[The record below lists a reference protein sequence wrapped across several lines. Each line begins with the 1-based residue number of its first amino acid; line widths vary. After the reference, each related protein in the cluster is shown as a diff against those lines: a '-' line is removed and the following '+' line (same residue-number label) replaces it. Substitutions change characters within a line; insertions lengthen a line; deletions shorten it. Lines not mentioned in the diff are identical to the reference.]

1 MTTGLT
7 YTDYVNEIATLAVV
21 SPTDPNFVEIL
32 PQMITYAENRI
43 YRDLDLLST
52 VTSNST
58 YATTTG
64 GPKLVFSI
72 ADFITVQEVNVIT
85 PAGET
90 NPDSGTRNALLPV
103 TKEYLHYVYPD
114 VTNAGVPNNF
124 AMLSQNILLLGPWP
138 DSNYTVEII
147 GTYRPNSLSATNT
160 TTFISLYLPD
170 LFIMASM
177 IYVSGFQR
185 NFISAAANDPGMPV
199 NYETQYQALL
209 RGATV
214 EEYRKKFQS
223 SGWTSVSPSP
233 VATPTRG

>member
-7 YTDYVNEIATLAVV
+7 YSEYVNEIATLAVV
-21 SPTDPNFVEIL
+21 SPSDPNFVEIL

-52 VTSNST
+52 VTSNAT
-58 YATTTG
+58 YATTG
-64 GPKLVFSI
+64 GSQKLIFNL
-72 ADFITVQEVNVIT
+72 ADFITVQEVNVIV

-90 NPDSGTRNALLPV
+90 NPESGTRNALLPV

-114 VTNAGVPNNF
+114 IINAGVPQNF
-124 AMLSQNILLLGPWP
+124 AMLSQNVLLLGPWP
-138 DSNYTVEII
+138 DANYTLEII
-147 GTYRPNSLSATNT
+147 GTYRPNSLSASNT

-185 NFISAAANDPGMPV
+185 NFISSAANDPGMPV
-199 NYETQYQALL
+199 NYETQYQTLL
-209 RGATV
+209 RGAAV

-223 SGWTSVSPSP
+223 SGWTSMSPSP

>member
-7 YTDYVNEIATLAVV
+7 YSEYVNEIATLAVV
-21 SPTDPNFVEIL
+21 SSTDPNFVEIL

-52 VTSNST
+52 VTSNAT
-58 YATTTG
+58 YATTSG
-64 GPKLVFSI
+64 GSKLTFTL

-85 PAGET
+85 PAGTT
-90 NPDSGTRNALLPV
+90 NPELGTRVPLLPV
-103 TKEYLHYVYPD
+103 TKEYLHYVYPNTVND
-114 VTNAGVPNNF
+114 GVPSNF
-124 AMLSQNILLLGPWP
+124 AMLNQNTLVFGPWP
-138 DSNYTVEII
+138 DDDYTLEII
-147 GTYRPNSLSATNT
+147 GTYRPNSLSDVNT

-170 LFIMASM
+170 LLIMASM

-185 NFISAAANDPGMPV
+185 NFISAAANDPQMPI
-199 NYETQYQALL
+199 NYETQYQTLL

-223 SGWTSVSPSP
+223 SGWTSMSPSP